1 VPQSPD
7 FGTPDVYQDE
17 GDANREVDERNND
30 RERGHG
36 LAWSGSDTS
45 RKEHVE
51 ERNGRS
57 HEYEQGSKPDAK
69 PDVQVERLHRCHA
82 ETSISPY
89 RHIRVGSEEGD
100 NSLPGQQ
107 DEPRQGAVGT
117 PNPVG
122 DKARRELTA
131 EDVRASPGRAARPK
145 KGLLPFPHYQGLAR
159 PGMARTSFLQAVS
172 AYLDAM
178 KPYYQASTIERYGR
192 DLRTAYR
199 DLSALGPVKSP
210 TAISESDIEA
220 LLYRWRTRPSRFG
233 GLMGPASQ
241 EKLLV
246 VLDGFLQWCGN
257 PAISNLRRKRHVRLP
272 RAVATPIRV
281 LNDEDLERLLRCA
294 EGVEGWPGIVSRFLV
309 AFLPATGLRPKEI
322 RLARLRDLELDKG
335 RILVSHPKGEG
346 SWAAPDYAP
355 ILSFARE
362 AVVDFLV
369 ERTAYLDGRES
380 ESLIPYCRASGEIG
394 PWSAAML
401 RKLKADLQDR
411 SGVSFSGLKTFRA
424 TFAQRAIDGGAR
436 VEAVSRA
443 MRHGS
448 TKTTERYYA
457 RIRADNAF
465 AEIERALAR
474 PALRVEAK

>member
-1 VPQSPD
+1 
-7 FGTPDVYQDE
+7 
-17 GDANREVDERNND
+17 
-30 RERGHG
+30 
-36 LAWSGSDTS
+36 
-45 RKEHVE
+45 
-51 ERNGRS
+51 
-57 HEYEQGSKPDAK
+57 
-69 PDVQVERLHRCHA
+69 
-82 ETSISPY
+82 
-89 RHIRVGSEEGD
+89 
-100 NSLPGQQ
+100 
-107 DEPRQGAVGT
+107 
-117 PNPVG
+117 
-122 DKARRELTA
+122 
-131 EDVRASPGRAARPK
+131 
-145 KGLLPFPHYQGLAR
+145 
-159 PGMARTSFLQAVS
+159 MARTSFPKAVS

-199 DLSALGPVKSP
+199 DLSALGLAKSP
-210 TAISESDIEA
+210 NALSEADIEA
-220 LLYRWRTRPSRFG
+220 LLYRWKTRPSRFG
-233 GLMGPASQ
+233 GVMAPSSQ

-257 PAISNLRRKRHVRLP
+257 PVISNLRRKRHVRLP

-281 LNDEDLERLLRCA
+281 LDDEDLERLRRGA
-294 EGVEGWPGIVSRFLV
+294 EGIEGWPGTVARFLV

-355 ILSFARE
+355 VLSSARE
-362 AVVDFLV
+362 AVMDYLA
-369 ERTAYLDGRES
+369 ERAAYLGGQDCEW
-380 ESLIPYCRASGEIG
+380 LIPYRRVSGEIG

-401 RKLKADLQDR
+401 RKLKADLQER
-411 SGVSFSGLKTFRA
+411 SEVSFRGLKTFRA
-424 TFAQRAIDGGAR
+424 TFAQRAIDAGAR
-436 VEAVSRA
+436 IEAVSRA

-457 RIRADNAF
+457 RIRADDAF